1 MACLQAERQGEVAR
15 VDESGNLQNDSS
27 VLHDESSKLQDE
39 AHQLQD
45 LLAQRFGTRLP
56 WPEGQLSLD
65 QTQALKTL
73 AGRASH
79 RQWSDRPVDPDLL
92 RLLVAVALSAP
103 SKSDLQQ
110 AEFIEVRSAGQRA
123 AVQALVPSM
132 PWMAQAP
139 VLLVVCGTGARF
151 RRAFERAG
159 QPFVN
164 EHLDGVFN
172 PTTDAAMA
180 LMHLLVAAGAAGLVG
195 VPISVL
201 RDRATELASILA
213 LPAHVFPVAGVCLG
227 YSSSSRSATPR
238 FGLSASLHVD
248 RHGGAGAAL
257 DGALDDFDGRYQAF
271 RQAHLPEGAPRA
283 GTWSQDKT
291 KQYAKVQRADWG
303 AFLKAR
309 GFDPR

>member
-1 MACLQAERQGEVAR
+1 MDESEDAR
-15 VDESGNLQNDSS
+15 VDESLKFRDDSS
-27 VLHDESSKLQDE
+27 ESFDASHKLKI
-39 AHQLQD
+39 
-45 LLAQRFGTRLP
+45 LLTQRFGDSFP
-56 WPEGQLSLD
+56 WPEGQLSSD
-65 QTQALKTL
+65 QTQALSAL
-73 AGRASH
+73 ASRASH
-79 RQWSDRPVDPDLL
+79 RQWSERSVDPDLL
-92 RLLVAVALSAP
+92 RMLVAVALCAP

-110 AEFIEVRSAGQRA
+110 AEFIEVRSPAQRA

-132 PWMAQAP
+132 PWIAQAP
-139 VLLVVCGTGARF
+139 VLLVTCGTGARF

-172 PTTDAAMA
+172 PTTDAAMV
-180 LMHLLVAAGAAGLVG
+180 LMHLLVAAGSAGLVG

-201 RDRATELASILA
+201 RDRADELAAILS

-227 YSSSSRSATPR
+227 YPSSSRSATPR
-238 FGLSASLHVD
+238 FSLSASLHVD

-257 DGALDDFDGRYQAF
+257 DVALDEFDSRYQAF

-291 KQYAKVQRADWG
+291 KQYSQAQRADWG
-303 AFLKAR
+303 AFLNGR
-309 GFDPR
+309 GFDFR